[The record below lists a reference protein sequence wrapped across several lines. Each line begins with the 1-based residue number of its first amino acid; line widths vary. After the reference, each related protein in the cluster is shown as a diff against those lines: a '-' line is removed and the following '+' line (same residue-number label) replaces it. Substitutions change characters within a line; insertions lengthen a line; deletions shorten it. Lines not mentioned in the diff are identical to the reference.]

1 MPRSIWKGAISFGLV
16 TIPVKLFSATEEKDI
31 SFRQVHPEDGGR
43 IKYKRVCEK
52 CGKEIPYTEIAKG
65 YELPDGRMVILAAE
79 DFEAL
84 PLATTKAVEV
94 VQFVDE
100 DEVDP
105 TYFNKT
111 YFLQADGPGVKPYV
125 LLRDALTKSGQSAV
139 VKVALRS
146 REALALIRPKDG
158 VLLMHTML
166 WPDELRD
173 GSFAAPP
180 ENVMV
185 SDAEVT
191 MAQSFI
197 SALAGDFKPED
208 FTDSYREALETL
220 VHSKADGVPLAEE
233 PEAPAGGRGGRPGRR
248 AAGLGRG
255 RQEAA
260 RGGRAG
266 QGDVTVRAGVRSG
279 VASAQVDAVTQVPP
293 PANEPV
299 LSYAPG
305 SAERATLEE
314 RLKELAAADPVEL
327 TATIGDQTR
336 MAGGRRSTSRCRPT
350 TRHVLG
356 RANAATAGGRRRG
369 HRGGPAGGARTGRR

>member
-16 TIPVKLFSATEEKDI
+16 TIPVKLYSATEEKDI
-31 SFRQVHPEDGGR
+31 SFRQVHAQDGGR

-52 CGKEIPYTEIAKG
+52 DGEEIPFSDIAKG
-65 YELPDGRMVILAAE
+65 YEMPDGRMVVLEKE
-79 DFEAL
+79 DFDAL

-94 VQFVDE
+94 VQFVGE

-105 TYFNKT
+105 TYFAKT

-125 LLRDALTKSGQSAV
+125 LLRDALLKSGQCAV

-146 REALALIRPKDG
+146 REALALVRPKDG

-180 ENVMV
+180 ETVTV

-197 SALAGDFKPED
+197 EALSGDFAPDD

-220 VHSKADGVPLAEE
+220 VESKASGIEPVAEAE
-233 PEAPAGGRGGRPGRR
+233 APPEAQVVDLVAALR
-248 AAGLGRG
+248 ASV
-255 RQEAA
+255 EAA
-260 RGGRAG
+260 KKRREDA
-266 QGDVTVRAGVRSG
+266 
-279 VASAQVDAVTQVPP
+279 AQ
-293 PANEPV
+293 
-299 LSYAPG
+299 S
-305 SAERATLEE
+305 
-314 RLKELAAADPVEL
+314 
-327 TATIGDQTR
+327 
-336 MAGGRRSTSRCRPT
+336 
-350 TRHVLG
+350 
-356 RANAATAGGRRRG
+356 
-369 HRGGPAGGARTGRR
+369 RTG

>member
-52 CGKEIPYTEIAKG
+52 CEREIPFTEIAKG
-65 YELPDGRMVILAAE
+65 YELPDGRMVILE
-79 DFEAL
+79 KDDLDNL

-94 VQFVDE
+94 VQFVAE

-111 YFLQADGPGVKPYV
+111 YFLQADGPGIKPYV
-125 LLRDALTKSGQSAV
+125 LLRDALIKSNHCAV

-146 REALALIRPKDG
+146 REALALIRPVDG
-158 VLLMHTML
+158 VLRMHTML

-180 ENVMV
+180 AEIKV
-185 SDAEVT
+185 SNAEVT

-197 SALAGDFKPED
+197 DALSGEFKPDE

-220 VHSKADGVPLAEE
+220 VQSKAEGVPLAEE
-233 PEAPAGGRGGRPGRR
+233 PEAPKEAEVVDLVAALR
-248 AAGLGRG
+248 ASV
-255 RQEAA
+255 EAA
-260 RGGRAG
+260 KKRR
-266 QGDVTVRAGVRSG
+266 
-279 VASAQVDAVTQVPP
+279 
-293 PANEPV
+293 E
-299 LSYAPG
+299 
-305 SAERATLEE
+305 SAEQTKAT
-314 RLKELAAADPVEL
+314 
-327 TATIGDQTR
+327 G
-336 MAGGRRSTSRCRPT
+336 
-350 TRHVLG
+350 
-356 RANAATAGGRRRG
+356 
-369 HRGGPAGGARTGRR
+369 

>member
-52 CGKEIPYTEIAKG
+52 CGNEIPFAEIAKG
-65 YELPDGRMVILAAE
+65 YEMPDGRMVILEKE
-79 DFEAL
+79 DFDSL
-84 PLATTKAVEV
+84 PLATTKAVDV
-94 VQFVDE
+94 VQFVAE

-105 TYFNKT
+105 TYFDKT
-111 YFLQADGPGVKPYV
+111 YFLQAEGPGVKPYV

-146 REALALIRPKDG
+146 REALALLRPKDG

-180 ENVMV
+180 ADVKV

-197 SALAGDFKPED
+197 DALAGDFTPEEY
-208 FTDSYREALETL
+208 TDSYREALETL
-220 VHSKADGVPLAEE
+220 VQSKAEGIPLAEQ
-233 PEAPAGGRGGRPGRR
+233 PEAP
-248 AAGLGRG
+248 
-255 RQEAA
+255 QEAEVVDLVA
-260 RGGRAG
+260 ALRAS
-266 QGDVTVRAGVRSG
+266 VEAAKKRR
-279 VASAQVDAVTQVPP
+279 ASAQEA
-293 PANEPV
+293 
-299 LSYAPG
+299 
-305 SAERATLEE
+305 
-314 RLKELAAADPVEL
+314 K
-327 TATIGDQTR
+327 
-336 MAGGRRSTSRCRPT
+336 
-350 TRHVLG
+350 
-356 RANAATAGGRRRG
+356 
-369 HRGGPAGGARTGRR
+369 TG